1 MPENQPLDA
10 YSKQLGSSMNVSFDH
25 LHYIAIEG
33 VIGVGKTSLAQL
45 LHQRMGGRLVLEEFE
60 ENPFLE
66 EFYKDPKRY
75 AFQTQIFFLLSRFK
89 QQEKIEQYDLFDRRI
104 IADYMFYKDRIFATL
119 NLDEKEYALYD
130 MVARVL
136 EKRIVKPDLAIYLRA
151 STPRLMRNIQQ
162 RGRVY
167 EKHITTEY
175 IDSLNQ
181 LYDEFFF
188 HYTETPLLIINTDNI
203 DFVHNEQ
210 HFEQILIEISRHT
223 KGKKIINF
231 DLDEGFL
238 A

>member
-1 MPENQPLDA
+1 
-10 YSKQLGSSMNVSFDH
+10 MNRSFDH
-25 LHYIAIEG
+25 LHYVAIEG
-33 VIGVGKTSLAQL
+33 VIGAGKTSLAQL
-45 LHQRMGGRLVLEEFE
+45 LHQKMGGRLVLEEFE

-66 EFYKDPKRY
+66 DFYRDPRRY

-89 QQEKIEQYDLFDRRI
+89 QQEKIEQYDLFDRLI

-119 NLDEKEYALYD
+119 NLDEKEYTLYD

-175 IDSLNQ
+175 INSLNE

-188 HYTETPLLIINTDNI
+188 HYNETPLLIINTDNI
-203 DFVHNEQ
+203 DFVHNEN
-210 HFEQILIEISRHT
+210 HFEQILIEISKHR

-231 DLDEGFL
+231 DLGEGFL